1 MKLALAEKSTSISGP
16 GCLELVDLNG
26 SLLRFFRLLD
36 PFPDGPEGQIDNFGV
51 TSKSHIVDFRLIH
64 FKFSM
69 AFETISCLETLTFD
83 GFSNR

>member
-1 MKLALAEKSTSISGP
+1 MYPVAFDILTFDKFDQILQIQNNPKEAALHRSCVALK
-16 GCLELVDLNG
+16 
-26 SLLRFFRLLD
+26 
-36 PFPDGPEGQIDNFGV
+36 GQMDNFGV